1 MKYLLLF
8 FFSLFAFSQEPK
20 ITKIDFFSTKNGITN
35 KEHLYV
41 KADSALYKN
50 DSLTIFNDN
59 NKIIN
64 EEKSELEIKEKKI
77 VLPVVSFYLTKNNQ
91 NLYASYFDRDESKS
105 VCYKDELPEIT
116 WKIYDNETK
125 KIGDYVA
132 IKATG
137 LFRGSEIEAYF
148 CSEIP
153 INFGPWKFKG
163 LPGLILELTA
173 RNKNIENYH
182 WVVNKINF
190 DCKENLIF
198 SNNEDLKIQ
207 PYKKIIDFRLKKLK
221 EHIKMVN
228 SQVPKGVTVGETV
241 IERGGI
247 EQKFEWEK

>member
-8 FFSLFAFSQEPK
+8 FFPLFTFSQEPK
-20 ITKIDFFSTKNGITN
+20 IIKIDFFSTKNGLTN

-41 KADSALYKN
+41 KADSALYRN
-50 DSLTIFNDN
+50 DSVTVFNDN
-59 NKIIN
+59 NKTIN

-77 VLPVVSFYLTKNNQ
+77 VLPVVSFYLTSNNQ
-91 NLYASYFDRDESKS
+91 NLYANYFDRDDNKL

-125 KIGDYVA
+125 KIGDYSV
-132 IKATG
+132 IKATCI
-137 LFRGSEIEAYF
+137 FRGSEIEAYF
-148 CSEIP
+148 CPELP

-173 RNKNIENYH
+173 RNKNIEDYN
-182 WVVNKINF
+182 WVVNKITF
-190 DCKENLIF
+190 DCKEQIDF
-198 SNNEDLKIQ
+198 KIKKNVKTQ
-207 PYKKIIDFRLKKLK
+207 AYKKIVEKNFIKLK

-241 IERGGI
+241 IERGGV

>member
-1 MKYLLLF
+1 MKYLILF
-8 FFSLFAFSQEPK
+8 FFSVFAFSQDNQ
-20 ITKIDFFSTKNGITN
+20 IIKIDFISIKNGITN
-35 KEHLYV
+35 KEYLYV

-77 VLPVVSFYLTKNNQ
+77 VLAVVKYSVTNKNQ
-91 NLYASYFDRDESKS
+91 NLYISYFDKDDSKL
-105 VCYKDELPEIT
+105 VCYKDELPEIN
-116 WKIYDNETK
+116 WKIIDNETK
-125 KIGDYVA
+125 KIGDYEA

-137 LFRGSEIEAYF
+137 MFRGSEIEAYF
-148 CSEIP
+148 CPDLP
-153 INFGPWKFKG
+153 ISFGPWKFKG

-173 RNKNIENYH
+173 RNKNMEDYH

-190 DCKENLIF
+190 DCKEQIDFKTNK
-198 SNNEDLKIQ
+198 SVKIET
-207 PYKKIIDFRLKKLK
+207 YKKYIDKNFKKLK